1 MKKYLLILIL
11 WLIPFF
17 NLMAQN
23 FVTNGDFD
31 TYTIAPTTYAQVCYA
46 TGWKSPNNLCSLNP
60 GNGSPDYYNIN
71 GLGGAKPP
79 TTWWANVSPHSG
91 TGFEGFACYYSGAN
105 YREYIQRPL
114 SGPLTPGVTY
124 HVSFWVTNGI
134 STLHYWGVKELGL
147 YFSVGAVTQTA
158 GAPILVT
165 PQVEL
170 TSVFYSTTWTQF
182 TFTFTPLAAYD
193 WVTIGNFHNDAG
205 TTKSLFGPNLPSSYG
220 AYYYIDDISVIATAP
235 LPVTWL
241 NFEGNFIEKE
251 GVELNWSTASE
262 ENCDHYEIQRSSN
275 GSDYETIG
283 VVTGNGT
290 TSEISK
296 YSFTDKYFQQGI
308 VYYRLKEI
316 DFNGESSI
324 SKTIA
329 VSIDV
334 KTSIIFPQPVKNI
347 LFIQGN
353 LPKTDSYSIIDM
365 QGRIVKTLHYVE
377 LGNGI
382 DVESLSGGIYQ
393 VIGIASSGQFPVGKF
408 VKY

>member
-1 MKKYLLILIL
+1 MKKYLLFLNF
-11 WLIPFF
+11 WFIPLF
-17 NLMAQN
+17 NLVAQN

-31 TYTIAPTTYAQVCYA
+31 TYSTAPSTYAQVCYA

-60 GNGSPDYYNIN
+60 GNGSPDYYNTN
-71 GLGGAKPP
+71 GTGGAKPP

-114 SGPLTPGVTY
+114 SSPLTPGATY
-124 HVSFWVTNGI
+124 QVSFWVTNGI

-165 PQVEL
+165 PQIEL
-170 TSVFYSTTWTQF
+170 TSVFYSTNWTQF

-220 AYYYIDDISVIATAP
+220 AYYYIDDISVVLATP

-241 NFEGNFIEKE
+241 SFEGNFNEEE
-251 GVELNWSTASE
+251 GVVLNWSTASE
-262 ENCDHYEIQRSSN
+262 ESCDNYEIQRSAN
-275 GSDYETIG
+275 GNVFETIAK
-283 VVTGNGT
+283 VTGAGT
-290 TSEISK
+290 TNEISK
-296 YSFTDKYFQQGI
+296 YDYTDRFYLEGI
-308 VYYRLKEI
+308 VYYRLKET
-316 DFNGESSI
+316 DFNGESSL
-324 SKTIA
+324 SKIIA
-329 VSIDV
+329 ININPNI
-334 KTSIIFPQPVKNI
+334 SIIFPQPVKNT

-353 LPKTDSYSIIDM
+353 LPKIDTYYFVDM
-365 QGRIVKTLHYVE
+365 QGRIVKTIRNVE
-377 LGNGI
+377 PGIGI
-382 DVESLSGGIYQ
+382 DVEPLSSGMYQ
-393 VIGIASSGQFPVGKF
+393 LIAIGSSGQFPVGKF
-408 VKY
+408 IKD